1 MAVAGIN
8 NNLFPP
14 IIETAMPAF
23 VYTQGVDVYFSLSLY
38 NNFGDIA
45 NNAQVT
51 VRNQKDNLSAL
62 KEDVYPT
69 GIKICTVYENTD
81 LLTENRYYI
90 HIDSDD
96 LEQGFQLNT
105 YYKVQIRFTSA
116 AAPAPPTKTVD
127 GVITYPIATWINDN
141 LSLFSEWSTVCL
153 IRPISK
159 PVLYLNGFD
168 SDTNQ
173 AAFTLGDIGLVGS
186 VSFNDEDTEYLKS
199 YRVKLYDSN
208 ENLIKDSGQIYA
220 SRYANVNQIN
230 YDYQYS
236 FQQNMNYYIDVSIT
250 TNNLYSTNDKPNR
263 YTFMITEYSYDKLEA
278 TISAEKDKRN
288 GRVGIHLVGTTSE
301 IFIGSITIRRSS
313 SKTNFSVWEDIHTEV
328 LNEGTS
334 LDYTWWDGTIQSG
347 VWYKYC
353 AQKRNSRGHRGVIIE
368 LKDPI
373 MMDFE
378 DIYLS
383 AEGLQL
389 NINLNPEISQYSHTV
404 IQSKNDTIGSK
415 YPFIKRNG
423 NVDYRTF
430 SLSGTV
436 SAFMSNEQYP
446 EMYTIEDGVVKKDS
460 ISQNLMKASRSDLYG
475 DHLSLYD
482 NYNSE
487 NRINYHNDYIY
498 EHDFRQKVIEFL
510 YKHNVKLYRSATE
523 GNILVKLMNIS
534 FTPDKTTSRLI
545 YNFSCTAVEVDKCS
559 IKNYNKYNIQTLGSY
574 STQLSFDN
582 VLWGQISRPET
593 NAYSV
598 NASGER
604 TSTKAVKY
612 KDYFEGNK
620 GNAIVN
626 NGLSSESLLDKKYKK
641 LVKNSF
647 KAKVGYLSYVKIQ
660 LTSKPYLIKIHNNK
674 PVPLAKKEQGSDAVI
689 NGYIVYIND
698 QPTIISKDGFLEL
711 KGPNVKITSLW
722 FPEIQIEE
730 EKLQGTIDYIAHISE
745 QEDLD
750 KIPKMYS
757 YINRIGQKW
766 GHFLIEDSFYQ
777 YLNKKY
783 NQNYTRATS
792 DNAQKSIFKQSLVSI
807 NGVRITAAPGT
818 TVYVRESRDTGLER
832 HVIGDTGVLEFYDDF
847 TNIEGLYFAG
857 THLEEADQEYNQNN
871 VIPPDRFVETGIS
884 VNDFSQIEKPI
895 TNGVYTLASQVIEAT
910 QAADDNEAIN
920 VDEDKVTQL
929 QNSIYDADKVEEQ
942 GGRRKNYISHNA
954 LATSN
959 IQITTAKDNKYGLV
973 GVIQIDSNTA
983 GINIIDTYD
992 DNLYDDKPER
1002 GAIIGQTHKYIQGD
1016 QNKALIARFG
1026 YARPLSNLKLNV
1038 IVNDLYSLILQKV
1051 VDSTNRW
1058 IYYKGGWYPITDT
1071 NDVILPVEAII
1082 DYNCE
1087 ILRGRY

>member
-23 VYTQGVDVYFSLSLY
+23 IYSQGVDVYFSLSLY
-38 NNFGDIA
+38 NDFGDISS
-45 NNAQVT
+45 NAQVT
-51 VRNQKDNLSAL
+51 VRNQKNNLSAL
-62 KEDVYPT
+62 KDSVYPT
-69 GIKICTVYENTD
+69 GIKICPVYENTD

-90 HIDSDD
+90 HIDSND
-96 LEQGFQLNT
+96 LEEGFQLNT
-105 YYKVQIRFTSA
+105 YYKVQIRFTST
-116 AAPAPPTKTVD
+116 AAPEPTTKIVD
-127 GVITYPIATWINDN
+127 GVVTYPIATWINDN

-159 PVLYLNGFD
+159 PILYLNGFD
-168 SDTNQ
+168 EDVDETT
-173 AAFTLGDIGLVGS
+173 FTLNDIRLVGS
-186 VSFNDEDTEYLKS
+186 VSFDDKDTEYLKS
-199 YRVKLYDSN
+199 YRVKLYN
-208 ENLIKDSGQIYA
+208 NNGILIKDSGEIYA

-230 YDYQYS
+230 YDYEYG
-236 FQQNMNYYIDVSIT
+236 FEQNTNYYIDVSIT
-250 TNNLYSTNDKPNR
+250 TNNLYSTNDNPAR
-263 YTFMITEYSYDKLEA
+263 YAFMITEYGYDKLEA
-278 TISAEKDKRN
+278 TISAKKDKRN
-288 GRVGIHLVGTTSE
+288 GRIGIHILGTTSE
-301 IFIGSITIRRSS
+301 AFIGSITIRRSS
-313 SKTNFSVWEDIHTEV
+313 NKTNFSVWEDVHTEV
-328 LNEGTS
+328 LNNGTN

-347 VWYKYC
+347 IWYKYC
-353 AQKRNSRGHRGVIIE
+353 AQKRNSRGYRGVIIE

-404 IQSKNDTIGSK
+404 IQSKNETIGSK

-430 SLSGTV
+430 SLSGTI
-436 SAFMSNEQYP
+436 SAFMSNEEYP
-446 EMYTIEDGVVKKDS
+446 QMYTLKNGAWKKDP
-460 ISQNLMKASRSDLYG
+460 IEQNLMKASRSNLYG
-475 DHLSLYD
+475 NHLSLYD
-482 NYNSE
+482 NYNLE
-487 NRINYHNDYIY
+487 NNINYYNDYIY
-498 EHDFRQKVIEFL
+498 QHDFRQKVIEFL

-559 IKNYNKYNIQTLGSY
+559 VKNYDKYNIQTLGSY

-598 NASGER
+598 DASGNK
-604 TSTKAVKY
+604 TTNAAVSNR
-612 KDYFEGNK
+612 DYFEGNK

-626 NGLSSESLLDKKYKK
+626 NDVGSESLLDKKYKK
-641 LVKNSF
+641 LIKNSSF
-647 KAKVGYLSYVKIQ
+647 KIKVGYLSYLKIQ
-660 LTSKPYLIKIHNNK
+660 LTSKPYLIKIVNNK
-674 PVPLAKKEQGSDAVI
+674 PVPLVKREQGSDAVV

-722 FPEIQIEE
+722 FPEIYFQE
-730 EKLQGTIDYIAHISE
+730 EKVQGTIDYVAHISE
-745 QEDLD
+745 EENLD
-750 KIPKMYS
+750 NIPKAYS

-766 GHFLIEDSFYQ
+766 GYFFIEESFYK

-783 NQNYTRATS
+783 SQIYTKATS
-792 DNAQKSIFKQSLVSI
+792 DNIEKSVFKQSLVSI

-832 HVIGDTGVLEFYDDF
+832 HVIGDTGILEFYDDF

-857 THLEEADQEYNQNN
+857 THLEEADQEYDQNDI
-871 VIPPDRFVETGIS
+871 IPSNKFVETGIS
-884 VNDFSQIEKPI
+884 VNDFSQIDKPI
-895 TNGVYTLASQVIEAT
+895 INGVYSLASQAIEAK
-910 QAADDNEAIN
+910 QIPNNKAIN
-920 VDEDKVTQL
+920 VNKNKIVQL
-929 QNSIYDADKVEEQ
+929 QDSIYDADKVEEQ
-942 GGRRKNYISHNA
+942 GNLKKNYISHNA
-954 LATSN
+954 LATGSL
-959 IQITTAKDNKYGLV
+959 QIVTAKDNEYGLI
-973 GVIQIDSNTA
+973 GVVRVDSDTA
-983 GINIIDTYD
+983 GIRVVDTYD
-992 DNLYDDKPER
+992 NNPYDNEPER
-1002 GAIIGQTHKYIQGD
+1002 GAIVDKKDKYIYGD

-1026 YARPLSNLKLNV
+1026 YARPSTDVALNV
-1038 IVNDLYSLILQKV
+1038 MVNDLYSLILQKV

-1058 IYYKGGWYPITDT
+1058 IYYKGGWYPITDN
-1071 NDVILPVEAII
+1071 NDVILPIEAII

-1087 ILRGRY
+1087 IMRGRY